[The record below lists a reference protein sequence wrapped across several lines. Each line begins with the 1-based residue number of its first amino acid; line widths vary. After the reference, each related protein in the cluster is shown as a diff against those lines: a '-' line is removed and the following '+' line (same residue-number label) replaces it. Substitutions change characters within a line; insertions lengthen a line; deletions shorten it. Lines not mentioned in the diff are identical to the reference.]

1 LARGIRADQLLVDCG
16 LADSVDHAR
25 RLVMA
30 GKVHV
35 EGRRVDKPGE
45 QLDSGA
51 ALRVKRQKRFVS
63 RGGEKLDGALDALGI
78 DVSGRRCLDAGC
90 STGGFTDCLLQRG
103 ACHVVAVDVGYGDF
117 DWKLRNDPRVSL
129 RERTNIRS
137 VCSADLGE
145 APDLVTADLSF
156 IRLATVLPVLVGLA
170 APAGELILLVKPQFE
185 LPRELV
191 ADGVVRD
198 EALHLQAVASV
209 ERAAEAAGARPLA
222 RSRSVLEGPE
232 GNAEFFVQLRLDSS

>member
-1 LARGIRADQLLVDCG
+1 
-16 LADSVDHAR
+16 
-25 RLVMA
+25 
-30 GKVHV
+30 
-35 EGRRVDKPGE
+35 
-45 QLDSGA
+45 
-51 ALRVKRQKRFVS
+51 
-63 RGGEKLDGALDALGI
+63 
-78 DVSGRRCLDAGC
+78 
-90 STGGFTDCLLQRG
+90 
-103 ACHVVAVDVGYGDF
+103 VVAVDVGYGDF